1 MPHHRSNNISS
12 KALSEKNMLIGIS
25 IAETREKRQSQ
36 ECKVI
41 TVKITNNKLNNKQK
55 ESLKMLFLEAKWIR
69 NEMINF
75 GQENNIFDYV
85 PKDFIQIKNKN
96 KEFEIREKKYISAQ
110 QVQAVITE
118 VKDNIKSLAKTK
130 ERGKRKIG
138 SLKFTSE
145 IKSINLKQYNATYK
159 IKSET
164 KIKVQGVPGDVKVK
178 GLDQLKKYKN
188 CDFANAK
195 LLNKPDGY
203 YIAITVYINK
213 NELIDSFIPNTEVG
227 IDMGLKDNVTLS
239 NGKKINV
246 YVEETERLKKLQKK
260 LSKQEKGSNNRY
272 KTKKLIRK
280 EYQKM
285 SNVKEDIA
293 NKIVSELKNY
303 ETIYFQDENLV
314 GWKNKK
320 SLAKGSKK
328 IQHSILGRV
337 KSRLKNCNRAIMID
351 RYCATT
357 QTCICGCK
365 NKMTL
370 DDRTYSCNECGYS
383 CDRDTH
389 SANMMILFGKKSI
402 GLEQTKSTEY
412 GNPCSLTPVEI
423 LTAVAPL
430 CCAVSRGRLKQEA
443 SESLVQR

>member
-1 MPHHRSNNISS
+1 MMAHHRGNNMDV
-12 KALSEKNMLIGIS
+12 KALSERNMLIS
-25 IAETREKRQSQ
+25 KSMSETMIKRQSQ
-36 ECKVI
+36 ECKVV
-41 TVKITNNKLNNKQK
+41 TVKITNNKLNKTQK
-55 ESLKMLFLEAKWIR
+55 EALKMLFVEAKWIR
-69 NEMINF
+69 NEMIGF
-75 GQENNIFDYV
+75 GKENNIFDYEF
-85 PKDFIQIKNKN
+85 KDSIQVMNKD
-96 KEFEIREKKYISAQ
+96 KEFEMRERKYISAQ
-110 QVQAVITE
+110 QIQAVITE

-145 IKSINLKQYNATYK
+145 VKSINLKQYNATYK

-178 GLDQLKKYKN
+178 GLNQLPKN

-203 YIAITVYINK
+203 YIAITIYINK
-213 NELIDSFIPNTEVG
+213 NELIDNFIPDTEIG
-227 IDMGLKDNVTLS
+227 IDMGVKDNITLS

-246 YVEETERLKKLQKK
+246 FIEETERLKNLQKK
-260 LSKQEKGSNNRY
+260 LHRQEKGSNNRY

-285 SNVKEDIA
+285 GNRKEDIS
-293 NKIVSELKNY
+293 NKIVSELKSY

-320 SLAKGSKK
+320 SLAHGSKK

-337 KSRLKNCNRAIMID
+337 KSKLRNCDRAVMVD
-351 RYCATT
+351 RYCPTT
-357 QTCICGCK
+357 QTCVCGCK

-370 DDRTYSCNECGYS
+370 DDRTYSCSECGYVN
-383 CDRDTH
+383 DRDTH
-389 SANMMILFGKKSI
+389 SANMMILFGKESI
-402 GLEQTKSTEY
+402 GLEQTEF
-412 GNPCSLTPVEI
+412 TPVEI
-423 LTAVAPL
+423 LASVAPL
-430 CCAVSRGRLKQEA
+430 CGAVSRGRLNQEA
-443 SESLVQR
+443 ASSLD